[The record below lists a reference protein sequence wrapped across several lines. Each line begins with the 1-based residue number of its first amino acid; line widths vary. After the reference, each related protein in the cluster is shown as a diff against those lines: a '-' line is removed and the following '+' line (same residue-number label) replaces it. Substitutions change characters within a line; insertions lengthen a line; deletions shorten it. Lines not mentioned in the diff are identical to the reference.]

1 MTTSTAHSD
10 LRPIRLGPACARLLG
25 PVRLAVLL
33 CLGLAL
39 SAFQSRADDAAEIAA
54 IGAALDLPS
63 TFAIL
68 QAEGA
73 HYGEELAAEIL
84 PDGATAAWRGDVE
97 RIYDP
102 ARIEPLFRDRLAKGL
117 AGTDL
122 AGIRTFV
129 ESDLGRRLV
138 TLELS
143 ARRALL
149 EPSVEDASLLKLEEM
164 HETRD
169 PRLGRIEALLTAG
182 DFVEEN
188 VASAMNANLAFYK
201 GLADGGADL
210 DTTGGSDMIADVWA
224 QEDDVRSETTQWLM
238 QMLVLAYAP
247 LDDAEIDRYTAFV
260 ASPAGKALNRALF
273 DAYGE
278 VFDDVSYRLGREAAR
293 ILTGQDI

>member
-1 MTTSTAHSD
+1 MTSSTAPSV
-10 LRPIRLGPACARLLG
+10 LRPIRLGSACASLLG
-25 PVRLAVLL
+25 AVRLALCL
-33 CLGLAL
+33 CLGLSLAGPG
-39 SAFQSRADDAAEIAA
+39 ARADDAAEIAA

-63 TFAIL
+63 TFSVL

-73 HYGEELAAEIL
+73 HYGEELATEIL
-84 PDGATAAWRGDVE
+84 PDGATAAWRRDVD

-102 ARIEPLFRDRLAKGL
+102 VRIEPVFRDRFAKGL
-117 AGTDL
+117 QGADL
-122 AGIRTFV
+122 AAIRTFV

-169 PRLGRIEALLTAG
+169 PRLGRIEDLLTAG

-210 DTTGGSDMIADVWA
+210 DTTGGNDMIADVWA
-224 QEDDVRSETTQWLM
+224 QEDDVRTETTQWLM

-247 LDDAEIDRYTAFV
+247 LDDTDIDRYAAFI

-273 DAYGE
+273 DAYGA
-278 VFDDVSYRLGREAAR
+278 VFDDLSYRLGREAAR